1 MTFAVDWIF
10 RYGNEALARLEEC
23 PPETMIGNTCCTDV
37 SEKDDRLGVTS
48 IGDYAFER
56 CTGLESI
63 TIPDSVISIG
73 TNVFYGCSGLTD
85 ITVDNRN
92 SSFCSESGVLFNKD
106 KTTLI
111 CYPAGKTDSS
121 YKIPDEVTSIG
132 YSAFETCTELKS
144 ITIPDSVTS
153 IGYAAFDNCIGLTSI
168 YIPDGIYIVQCAIPS
183 TAAKI
188 TYIVNSDGSVTITK
202 IELPEGQN
210 TINIPAA
217 INGKKVTAVSEN
229 YQNFVGTHA
238 HVLNKTEA
246 VAHTCTTDGTIEY

>member
-10 RYGNEALARLEEC
+10 RYGNDALARLEEC

-48 IGDYAFER
+48 IGNYAFEG

-63 TIPDSVISIG
+63 TIQDGVTFIG
-73 TNVFYGCSGLTD
+73 EF
-85 ITVDNRN
+85 
-92 SSFCSESGVLFNKD
+92 
-106 KTTLI
+106 
-111 CYPAGKTDSS
+111 
-121 YKIPDEVTSIG
+121 
-132 YSAFETCTELKS
+132 
-144 ITIPDSVTS
+144 
-153 IGYAAFDNCIGLTSI
+153 AFDSCTGLTSI

-217 INGKKVTAVSEN
+217 IDGKKVTAVSEEC
-229 YQNFVGTHA
+229 QNFVGTHA

-246 VAHTCTTDGTIEY
+246 VAHTCTAYGTIAYWECSVCGNKFSDDNGTTEITNIVDHNDPAPGHKWDTAYDSNETHH

>member
-1 MTFAVDWIF
+1 MTFSVDWIF

-48 IGDYAFER
+48 IGNYAFEG
-56 CTGLESI
+56 CTGLEI
-63 TIPDSVISIG
+63 
-73 TNVFYGCSGLTD
+73 
-85 ITVDNRN
+85 
-92 SSFCSESGVLFNKD
+92 
-106 KTTLI
+106 
-111 CYPAGKTDSS
+111 
-121 YKIPDEVTSIG
+121 
-132 YSAFETCTELKS
+132 

-153 IGYAAFDNCIGLTSI
+153 IGYSAFNACTGLTSI
-168 YIPDGIYIVQCAIPS
+168 YIPDGIYIVQCTIPS

-188 TYIVNSDGSVTITK
+188 TYIVKSDGSVTITK
-202 IELPEGQN
+202 IELPEGQDKV
-210 TINIPAA
+210 NIPAA